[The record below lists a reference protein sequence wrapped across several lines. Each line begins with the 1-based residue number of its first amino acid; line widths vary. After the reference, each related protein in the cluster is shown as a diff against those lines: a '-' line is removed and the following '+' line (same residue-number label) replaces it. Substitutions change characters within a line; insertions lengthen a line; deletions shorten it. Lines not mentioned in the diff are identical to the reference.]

1 MQNLTIDIRE
11 LIAFCDEEDSAR
23 RNAKAAKE
31 IVGEELALPLLV
43 RYLRERRREA
53 EILPGPCDT
62 GNARGP
68 HLHGWLQVKSPS
80 GLTLYQVQVKTWS
93 RLSVRG
99 RHLDLA
105 ATAAQAARFKMQR
118 WERYWDEG
126 QFSDRELN
134 KVLAPMNPPVAD
146 VPVEPLACIWDA
158 VHPKGALEPFFA
170 VDCVGSY
177 FQKVN
182 VFSMLAFLRSKNV
195 PTIQVEVPDASEGL
209 RWLATVIP
217 GWRLSEKA

>member
-11 LIAFCDEEDSAR
+11 LIAFCDDEDSAR
-23 RNAKAAKE
+23 RDSKAAKE
-31 IVGEELALPLLV
+31 ILGEELALPLLV
-43 RYLRERRREA
+43 RYFRERRRDA
-53 EILPGPCDT
+53 EIIPGPCDT

-68 HLHGWLQVKSPS
+68 HLHGWLQVKTA
-80 GLTLYQVQVKTWS
+80 GMAILYQVQVKTWS

-105 ATAAQAARFKMQR
+105 ATAAQASRFKMQR

-134 KVLAPMNPPVAD
+134 KVLTPMNPPFPNI
-146 VPVEPLACIWDA
+146 PVEPLACLWDA
-158 VHPKGALEPFFA
+158 VHPKGALEPFFSM
-170 VDCVGSY
+170 DCVNSY

-182 VFSMLAFLRSKNV
+182 VFSMAAFLRSKNV
-195 PTIQVEVPDASEGL
+195 PSIQVEVLDASEGL

-217 GWRLSEKA
+217 GWRLGEKP